1 MQHDVCYIIDMQFA
15 DANLNVRIVER
26 LNDMNIPVILIEM
39 LIFSILFTVMCFKT
53 SGKNSTVQ
61 IHNYPPEIQE
71 EYFKTHERVPTEPLS
86 KRVVLTKGVAVLIFT
101 AVLVVM
107 ALLAGARDFLQGFLF
122 AFGMMAWI
130 GAYDT
135 FFIDWV
141 LFANMKRFRL
151 EGTEHMDKAYHQKW
165 FHLKGMLFPGIVF
178 ALLPSVLVGG
188 LVSIIK

>member
-1 MQHDVCYIIDMQFA
+1 MK
-15 DANLNVRIVER
+15 LS
-26 LNDMNIPVILIEM
+26 VILIDM
-39 LIFSILFTVMCFKT
+39 LIFSVLFTVMCFKT
-53 SGKNSTVQ
+53 SGKKNTVQ
-61 IHNYPPEIQE
+61 LHNYPPEIQE

-86 KRVVLTKGVAVLIFT
+86 QRVVLTKGIAILVFAV
-101 AVLVVM
+101 VLLVL
-107 ALLAGARDFLQGFLF
+107 ALLAGAETFMQGFLF

-165 FHLKGMLFPGIVF
+165 FHLKGMLFPSIVF
-178 ALLPSVLVGG
+178 ALLPSALVGM
-188 LVSIIK
+188 LVAII